1 MQHAAVALRILT
13 PRPTLSGTGNPDSL
27 QNVNTTDLPDG
38 ALAYVLDINL
48 AYRLHKTLV
57 PPIVGTLTPA
67 SGPGVWVPEAGSA
80 MFVDSITF
88 GAGVPGTVTDD
99 SGGLGSTSA
108 SGLPTTPLLATDILF
123 GGQLDAAM
131 PTGIITSAQ
140 LDLVTFAP
148 AVGVRIQWYNPTSG
162 DIVVPDSL
170 AYYFIVYRPLR

>member
-80 MFVDSITF
+80 MFVDS
-88 GAGVPGTVTDD
+88 AVASPGEVL
-99 SGGLGSTSA
+99 SLAQLSQA
-108 SGLPTTPLLATDILF
+108 LLPAIPLEATDILF
-123 GGQLDAAM
+123 ATSQPPVGGGAGEMPEGINIVPHINITATPGTVRVGLSFQNVTAA
-131 PTGIITSAQ
+131 PIT
-140 LDLVTFAP
+140 
-148 AVGVRIQWYNPTSG
+148 I
-162 DIVVPDSL
+162 PDGYT
-170 AYYFIVYRPLR
+170 YYFIVYRPVR